1 MKADAGTATRD
12 DIRRHLEHEY
22 AGVYGPAEIAFHL
35 DAHVGDGFAD
45 YACQVVAASTP
56 RGAAILDVG
65 AGYGSFVILA
75 RNRGFDAI
83 GTEIAP
89 FEIACAR
96 QRLLRERPTDAPTD
110 VFLDQGI
117 FNRALDARQFAAITF
132 WNVLEH
138 VADLAG
144 ILRRATSL
152 LAPGGAIYVV
162 CPNYAAWR
170 KEAHYQIP
178 WRPFL
183 SRTAAVR
190 RIRAHGKDSRFFE
203 TAVFPRGSW
212 EVMRELRRNGLE
224 LYDRMNQKRMH
235 FGRMLTS
242 PRAWADYYNPARS
255 SVELAARRPLRP

>member
-1 MKADAGTATRD
+1 VSGPTGMASRD
-12 DIRRHLEHEY
+12 HIRRHLEAEY
-22 AGVYGPAEIAFHL
+22 AGVYGAAEIDFHL
-35 DAHVGDGFAD
+35 NAHVGDGFAD

-56 RGAAILDVG
+56 PGARILDVG
-65 AGYGSFVILA
+65 AGYGSFVVLA
-75 RNRGFDAI
+75 RQRGFDAI

-96 QRLLRERPTDAPTD
+96 QRLARERPADLPSE
-110 VFLDQGI
+110 VFLDRGI
-117 FNRALDARQFAAITF
+117 FHPALTGRQFEAVTF

-144 ILRRATSL
+144 ILERAASL

-162 CPNYAAWR
+162 CPNYSAWR

-183 SRTAAVR
+183 SRAAAAR
-190 RIRAHGKDSRFFE
+190 RIRKHGKDPAFF
-203 TAVFPRGSW
+203 ASSVFQRGSW

-235 FGRMLTS
+235 LGRLFTS
-242 PRAWADYYNPARS
+242 PGEWMNYFNPARP
-255 SVELAARRPLRP
+255 SVELAARRPLGA